1 MVLKVAVAARL
12 YKLLSGVRI
21 GQAGSASKGAPIWFG
36 VVCRTVPLMATQ
48 DQQEPNKST
57 TLTEVREENIM
68 RQRARF
74 FSFILLVAIG
84 AASQCAQAANLTV
97 NCDKKETIHKAVK
110 LLATANPQGPNTI
123 TVAGSCREN
132 IVIQS
137 MDRLTLITNKGASI
151 TDRSNGSLAVVDIED
166 SHSVTLQGFTIIGG
180 GGGVNCGSA
189 SVCYLTGNTI
199 QDGAGTGLGVG
210 RGSHAFLESN
220 VIQNNGG
227 RGSTVEDGSQMFSG
241 NDVFQGNAAQGI
253 VVDDAYFVASNSSF
267 LNNGVGIQAIASTLR
282 LHGGTISG
290 SIGNGMTMVAG
301 STVVF
306 RDSATVIGNGG
317 DGVHLEDASFA
328 GFQSATVTGN
338 LSGLDVNCAPQF
350 TITHFV
356 ARTGGITNCV
366 EPVSNSKLKDLE

>member
-1 MVLKVAVAARL
+1 
-12 YKLLSGVRI
+12 
-21 GQAGSASKGAPIWFG
+21 
-36 VVCRTVPLMATQ
+36 
-48 DQQEPNKST
+48 
-57 TLTEVREENIM
+57 M

-74 FSFILLVAIG
+74 FSFILLAASG

-97 NCDKKETIHKAVK
+97 NCDNKETIHKAVK
-110 LLATANPQGPNTI
+110 LLANTNPQGPNTI
-123 TVAGSCREN
+123 FVTGSCREN
-132 IVIQS
+132 ILIRA
-137 MDRLTLITNKGASI
+137 MDRLTLITKKGASI

-166 SHSVTLQGFTIIGG
+166 SHTVTLQGFIINGG
-180 GGGVNCGSA
+180 GTGVNCGSA

-199 QDGAGTGLGVG
+199 EAGGVG
-210 RGSHAFLESN
+210 VRGGSRSFLESN
-220 VIQNNGG
+220 VIQNGG
-227 RGSTVEDGSQMFSG
+227 RGATVEDGSQMFSSD
-241 NDVFQGNAAQGI
+241 DVFQSNAAQGI
-253 VVDDAYFVASNSSF
+253 VIGDGVYFVASNSSF
-267 LNNGVGIQAIASTLR
+267 LNNGVGILAAASNLL

-290 SIGNGMTMVAG
+290 SIGNGMTMLAG

-306 RDSATVIGNGG
+306 RDSATVTGNGG

-366 EPVSNSKLKDLE
+366 EPVSNSQLKDVE

>member
-1 MVLKVAVAARL
+1 
-12 YKLLSGVRI
+12 
-21 GQAGSASKGAPIWFG
+21 
-36 VVCRTVPLMATQ
+36 
-48 DQQEPNKST
+48 
-57 TLTEVREENIM
+57 M

-74 FSFILLVAIG
+74 FSFILLVASG

-97 NCDKKETIHKAVK
+97 NCDNKETIHKAVK
-110 LLATANPQGPNTI
+110 LLANTNPQGPNTI
-123 TVAGSCREN
+123 SVTGSCREN
-132 IVIQS
+132 ILIRG
-137 MDRLTLITNKGASI
+137 MDRLTLITKKGASI

-166 SHSVTLQGFTIIGG
+166 SHSLTLQGFTIIGG

-199 QDGAGTGLGVG
+199 EAGGVG
-210 RGSHAFLESN
+210 VGGGSRSFLESN
-220 VIQNNGG
+220 VIQNGG
-227 RGSTVEDGSQMFSG
+227 RGATVEDGSQMFSS
-241 NDVFQGNAAQGI
+241 NDVFQSNAAQGI
-253 VVDDAYFVASNSSF
+253 VIGDGVYFVASNSSF
-267 LNNGVGIQAIASTLR
+267 LNNGVGILAAASNLL

-290 SIGNGMTMVAG
+290 SIGNGMTMLAG

-306 RDSATVIGNGG
+306 RDSATVTGNGG

-366 EPVSNSKLKDLE
+366 EP